1 MAKPS
6 PRASADIKPAALS
19 IADFCAAHGIA
30 ISTFYALP
38 ERDRPALIRLGPKR
52 ILISNQSAEE
62 WRQRMEARTASG
74 TTG

>member
-6 PRASADIKPAALS
+6 VRASEGIQPAAMS

-38 ERDRPALIRLGPKR
+38 EADRPAMIRLGAKR
-52 ILISNQSAEE
+52 ILITVQAVEE
-62 WRQRMEARTASG
+62 WRRRMEARA
-74 TTG
+74 TGGAR